1 MRRAFTR
8 LRRRASD
15 ARGGA
20 AVEFALVAAPFLAL
34 LFAIIETAMV
44 FYAGATME
52 AAVQDAA
59 RQVRIGQAR
68 TEAEFRQALCARIGP
83 ATDCG
88 AIEVEV
94 RPIDGFADAQ
104 GWSPGPGGFNP
115 GQAGQ
120 IILASARHERR
131 LIAPDLGLG
140 LANRPGNRRLITAA
154 SAFRNE
160 PF

>member
-1 MRRAFTR
+1 MREVFTR
-8 LRRRASD
+8 LRRD

-68 TEAEFRQALCARIGP
+68 TEAEFREALCARVGP
-83 ATDCG
+83 AADC
-88 AIEVEV
+88 ASIELEV
-94 RPIDGFADAQ
+94 RPIDGFTDAE
-104 GWSPGPGGFNP
+104 GWAPGPAVFDP

-140 LANRPGNRRLITAA
+140 LANRPGNRRLIASAA
-154 SAFRNE
+154 AFRNE

>member
-1 MRRAFTR
+1 MREGVMT
-8 LRRRASD
+8 LRRD

-20 AVEFALVAAPFLAL
+20 AVEFALVAVPFLAL
-34 LFAIIETAMV
+34 LFAIIETATV
-44 FYAGATME
+44 FYAGAMME

-59 RQVRIGQAR
+59 RQVRVGQAR
-68 TEAEFRQALCARIGP
+68 TEAEFREALCARIGP
-83 ATDCG
+83 AADC
-88 AIEVEV
+88 AQIEIEV
-94 RPIDGFADAQ
+94 RPINGFTDAE
-104 GWSPGPGGFNP
+104 GWTPGPAGFDP

-131 LIAPDLGLG
+131 LMAPDLGLG
-140 LANRPGNRRLITAA
+140 LANRPGNRRLIAAA